1 MRGWLRRLFA
11 RDAAERRVLA
21 AGGRRLRSGR
31 GSAYVEFAFLAP
43 LFLMMASLLIELATF
58 WDASVMANH
67 TAWQVG
73 RIMKVKPDG
82 GKALF
87 KINTL
92 DAESELAKQA
102 ASGVNDVIKLL
113 NEFGDQRTLTTVMLM
128 SGSSMGYTG
137 VPGHE
142 MGDLLSIIVKAPMEM
157 LTDGENGLSK
167 MLAESLTKS
176 MNLPDLSQIGLPT
189 GDLLGGLANTLMQA
203 IAQPIFNAVAK
214 QLLKPVTTWA
224 QNALNGVGTKISDA
238 LAQKDSSVSATQH

>member
-102 ASGVNDVIKLL
+102 
-113 NEFGDQRTLTTVMLM
+113 
-128 SGSSMGYTG
+128 
-137 VPGHE
+137 
-142 MGDLLSIIVKAPMEM
+142 
-157 LTDGENGLSK
+157 
-167 MLAESLTKS
+167 
-176 MNLPDLSQIGLPT
+176 
-189 GDLLGGLANTLMQA
+189 
-203 IAQPIFNAVAK
+203 
-214 QLLKPVTTWA
+214 
-224 QNALNGVGTKISDA
+224 
-238 LAQKDSSVSATQH
+238 